1 MYNTSPSGREF
12 TQFYPCL
19 KYPHISILEPKTG
32 ERVKVWSDIPS
43 VDTFAQD
50 LISFLSE
57 YSLDPNF
64 KNPKTE
70 LSDHN
75 ESKDVSLMSE
85 EEQIQYAMKL
95 SLGLQNGLDQAE
107 DNGSERDD
115 NAKELGPCFGGD
127 EIEYIRSNNADKGVT
142 VRSVNKKTENFS
154 SSEPSSSVTANSQS
168 LTQPVEY
175 IKETDLSPEDLFN
188 SILPQDIPQ
197 PSAKDK
203 DSTRIQFR
211 LADGTRILRRF
222 KMSNTVRDIFSVVK
236 QVVDGAQSGYF
247 SLTSQR
253 KKLIDMLDQTIEEA
267 ELKNSSIL
275 VEMLDDE

>member
-1 MYNTSPSGREF
+1 MIR
-12 TQFYPCL
+12 
-19 KYPHISILEPKTG
+19 
-32 ERVKVWSDIPS
+32 
-43 VDTFAQD
+43 
-50 LISFLSE
+50 FLSE
-57 YSLDPNF
+57 CSLDPNF
-64 KNPKTE
+64 KNPEPE
-70 LSDHN
+70 LPEHS
-75 ESKDVSLMSE
+75 EIKDVSLMSE

-95 SLGLQNGLDQAE
+95 SLGLQNGLDRAE
-107 DNGSERDD
+107 DNDSQRYG

-127 EIEYIRSNNADKGVT
+127 EIEYTRSSNADKGVT
-142 VRSVNKKTENFS
+142 VRSVNKKTENLTSFES
-154 SSEPSSSVTANSQS
+154 YSSVTADSQS

-175 IKETDLSPEDLFN
+175 IKETELSPEDLFN

-222 KMSNTVRDIFSVVK
+222 KMSNTIRDIFSVVK

-253 KKLIDMLDQTIEEA
+253 KKLIDMLDKTIEEA